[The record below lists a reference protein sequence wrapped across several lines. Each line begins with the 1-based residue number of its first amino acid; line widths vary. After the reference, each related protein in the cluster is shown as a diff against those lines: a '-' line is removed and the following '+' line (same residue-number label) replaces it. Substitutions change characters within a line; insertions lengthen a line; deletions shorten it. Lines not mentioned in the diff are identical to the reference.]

1 MTASLTIL
9 ASGSSGNSALVDCDG
24 ERWLIDL
31 GLAPNELDARLAD
44 AGASWSQIKGV
55 LITHRHS
62 DHWKPKTLSRCWTSR
77 VPVHSHR
84 DHSPAFRLTCPDF
97 RDIEQSR
104 LFRPFVGERLIK
116 LSKNWQ
122 CRPFRVRHDGGATFG
137 FRFEEIGDNA
147 MTLPSNVAPKVPR
160 AFAYVADLGCWDQS
174 IVDRLADVDLLA
186 LEFNHDPEL
195 LRNSPRPPWLVHRI
209 LGDEGHLSNSQAA
222 ALVCETMKRGR
233 STRLQQMVLLHIS
246 GECNSSELAAA
257 SARAAL
263 EQFGSEATVYAAEQH
278 QRSPTFIIGQAMK
291 EQSSERLVQGSLFC
305 TTDF

>member
-31 GLAPNELDARLAD
+31 GLEPKELDARLAD
-44 AGASWSQIKGV
+44 AGANWSQIKGV

-84 DHSPAFRLTCPDF
+84 DHGPAYRIGCPDF

-116 LSKNWQ
+116 LSKNWH
-122 CRPFRVRHDGGATFG
+122 CRPFRVRHDGGATYG
-137 FRFEEIGDNA
+137 FRFEEMGDNA
-147 MTLPSNVAPKVPR
+147 VTLPLNVAPKVPG

-174 IVDRLADVDLLA
+174 VVDRLADVDLLA

-209 LGDEGHLSNSQAA
+209 LGDEGHLSNAQAA
-222 ALVCETMKRGR
+222 ALVSETMKLGN
-233 STRLQQMVLLHIS
+233 STRLHQLVLLHIS
-246 GECNSSELAAA
+246 HECNSSALAAA

-263 EQFGSEATVYAAEQH
+263 DKSGSNANVYAAEQH
-278 QRSPTFIIGQAMK
+278 QRSPTFVVGGAMNVEK
-291 EQSSERLVQGSLFC
+291 TGRLVQATLF
-305 TTDF
+305 

>member
-9 ASGSSGNSALVDCDG
+9 ASGSSGNTALVDCDG

-31 GLAPNELDARLAD
+31 GLEPNELDARLAD
-44 AGASWSQIKGV
+44 AGTSWSQIKGV

-77 VPVHSHR
+77 VPVHCHR
-84 DHSPAFRLTCPDF
+84 DHAPALRLKCPDF

-104 LFRPFVGERLIK
+104 LFRPFVGERLIP
-116 LSKNWQ
+116 LSKNWR

-137 FRFEEIGDNA
+137 FRFEETGDNA
-147 MTLPSNVAPKVPR
+147 VTRPLSVAATTPR
-160 AFAYVADLGCWDQS
+160 AFAYVADLGCWDQT
-174 IVDRLADVDLLA
+174 VADRLLDIDLLA

-209 LGDEGHLSNSQAA
+209 LGDEGHLSNAQAA
-222 ALVCETMKRGR
+222 ALVSETLKQGN
-233 STRLQQMVLLHIS
+233 STRLQQLVLLHIS
-246 GECNSSELAAA
+246 HECNSSELAAA

-263 EQFGSEATVYAAEQH
+263 VKTGSVANVFAAEQH
-278 QRSPTFIIGQAMK
+278 QRSPTFVVGEAMNT
-291 EQSSERLVQGSLFC
+291 EQTGRLVQALLF
-305 TTDF
+305 